1 MIIKKNV
8 MISII
13 IPTLNEAENIATIV
27 KVINHSN
34 STNTME
40 MIIVDGGSQDDTVKI
55 AESLNIK
62 LPLKVINSA
71 PGRAMQMNNGAI
83 IAQGEILLFL
93 HADTLLPNNFA
104 EMILSCMQKS
114 GIVAGAF
121 TLKIDSN
128 NWGLRLVEWGVKW
141 RSLFLQLPYGDQAIF
156 MKKDTFNQVGKFPE
170 LPIMED
176 FEIIKRLK
184 KMGKIAIISDPV
196 ITSSRRWL
204 KKGIFHTTI
213 LNQIII
219 IAYVLGISPATIVK
233 WYRS

>member
-1 MIIKKNV
+1 

-13 IPTLNEAENIATIV
+13 IPTLNEAENIV
-27 KVINHSN
+27 KLINHLQFN
-34 STNTME
+34 NIE
-40 MIIVDGGSQDDTVKI
+40 IIIVDGGSQDDTVQI
-55 AESLNIK
+55 VQSLSSSI
-62 LPLKVINSA
+62 KVINSHL
-71 PGRAMQMNNGAI
+71 GRAIQMNNGAI

-93 HADTLLPNNFA
+93 HADTLLPNNFG
-104 EMILSCMQKS
+104 EMIINCLSKP
-114 GIVAGAF
+114 GIIAGAF
-121 TLKIDSN
+121 TLKIDSE

-141 RSLFLQLPYGDQAIF
+141 RSLFWQLPYGDQAIF

-184 KMGKIAIISDPV
+184 KLGKIAIISDPV
-196 ITSSRRWL
+196 ITSPRRWL
-204 KKGIFHTTI
+204 KKGILHNTI

-219 IAYVLGISPATIVK
+219 IAYILGISPGKIVK